1 MVRVA
6 GVPPGQVA
14 SVRAIPREEP
24 PPEPLPLGRLR
35 NLFPFYNLQAVKIYT
50 KTGDSGDTGLFG
62 GTRVSKADPRVVAYG
77 DVDELNAG
85 LGFARAALVSADD
98 RELAGMLEQIQRDLF
113 ALGARLADP
122 GHKIADRV
130 TKAAVAPADIAR
142 LEGWI
147 DALESALP
155 PLRRFILAGG
165 SQGGAALHLAR
176 TVCRRAER
184 AMVALLAGDK
194 EAFEPDLLIY
204 MNRLSDLLFVMARR
218 ANQRAGT
225 PEIEW

>member
-1 MVRVA
+1 
-6 GVPPGQVA
+6 
-14 SVRAIPREEP
+14 
-24 PPEPLPLGRLR
+24 
-35 NLFPFYNLQAVKIYT
+35 
-50 KTGDSGDTGLFG
+50 
-62 GTRVSKADPRVVAYG
+62 
-77 DVDELNAG
+77 
-85 LGFARAALVSADD
+85 
-98 RELAGMLEQIQRDLF
+98 MLEQIQRDLF

-165 SQGGAALHLAR
+165 SQAGAALHLAR

-204 MNRLSDLLFVMARR
+204 VNRLSDLLFVMARR